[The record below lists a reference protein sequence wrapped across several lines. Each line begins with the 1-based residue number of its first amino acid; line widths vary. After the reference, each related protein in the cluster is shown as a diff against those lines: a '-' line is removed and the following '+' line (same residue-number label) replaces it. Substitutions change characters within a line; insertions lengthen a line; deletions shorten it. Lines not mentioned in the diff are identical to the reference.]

1 MEDFMSN
8 EEGFLYII
16 IFINFFMLL
25 VGCTTLAL
33 AYITLPRVKN
43 KLFSVAIILAGIILN
58 FVLFMNGGINWL
70 ITGAICFAVPMTVL
84 VPLIIIPKHLK
95 KILNF
100 SQVFICY
107 LFISILYMILP
118 FILIETEISMIP
130 FLYWATPLSNGL
142 VYVCLMI
149 GCFGLAVAVY
159 RLIK

>member
-1 MEDFMSN
+1 MSN

-33 AYITLPRVKN
+33 AYIILPQVKN

-58 FVLFMNGGINWL
+58 FVLFMNGGISWL

-159 RLIK
+159 RLIKWRS

>member
-1 MEDFMSN
+1 MSN

-33 AYITLPRVKN
+33 AYIILPQVKN

-58 FVLFMNGGINWL
+58 FVLFMNGEISWL

-159 RLIK
+159 RLIKWRS